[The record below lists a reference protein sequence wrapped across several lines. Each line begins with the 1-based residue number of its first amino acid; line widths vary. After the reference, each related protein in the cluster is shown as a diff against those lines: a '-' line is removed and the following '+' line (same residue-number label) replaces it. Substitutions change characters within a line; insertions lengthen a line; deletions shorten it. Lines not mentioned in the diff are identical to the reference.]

1 MTEVAVHY
9 GQALYDLA
17 KSEDLSNEILTQIL
31 TLNDSF
37 CQEPDFLRLLRS
49 ANLSVQQRCGIIDDS
64 FKGKL
69 HEYVVNFLKILTEK
83 NYIRHFP
90 DCVAAY
96 RQQYNLDN
104 HILPVTA
111 VTAVALTQEQAGK
124 LTNKLSA
131 ITGQTI
137 DLTNRVDPSVMGGV
151 RLDYHG
157 KRLDDTVSHRLESV
171 RSMLQ
176 KAGTLWN

>member
-1 MTEVAVHY
+1 MTEVASHY
-9 GQALYDLA
+9 GQSLYDLA
-17 KSEDLSNEILTQIL
+17 KTEDLSHEILTQIL
-31 TLNDSF
+31 ALNESF
-37 CQEPDFLRLLRS
+37 SQEPDFLRLLRS
-49 ANLSVQQRCGIIDDS
+49 ANLSVQQRCDIIDDC

-83 NYIRHFP
+83 SYIRHFP
-90 DCVAAY
+90 NCVAAY

-104 HILPVTA
+104 NILPVTA
-111 VTAVALTQEQAGK
+111 VTAVALTKSQEGK
-124 LTNKLSA
+124 LRDRLAA

-137 DLTNRVDPSVMGGV
+137 LLTNQVDPSVIGGV

>member
-1 MTEVAVHY
+1 MTEVALHY

-17 KSEDLSNEILTQIL
+17 KAEDLSDEILHQL
-31 TLNDSF
+31 LALNDSF
-37 CQEPDFLRLLRS
+37 SAEPDFLRLLRS

-69 HEYVVNFLKILTEK
+69 HDYVVNFLKILTE
-83 NYIRHFP
+83 NGQVRHFS
-90 DCVAAY
+90 DCVNTY

-104 HILPVTA
+104 NILPVTA
-111 VTAVALTQEQAGK
+111 VTAVALSEEQTQK
-124 LTNKLSA
+124 LRQKLAA
-131 ITGQTI
+131 ITGQTVL
-137 DLTNRVDPSVMGGV
+137 LTNRVDPSVLGGV

-157 KRLDDTVSHRLESV
+157 KRLDDTVSHRLDSV